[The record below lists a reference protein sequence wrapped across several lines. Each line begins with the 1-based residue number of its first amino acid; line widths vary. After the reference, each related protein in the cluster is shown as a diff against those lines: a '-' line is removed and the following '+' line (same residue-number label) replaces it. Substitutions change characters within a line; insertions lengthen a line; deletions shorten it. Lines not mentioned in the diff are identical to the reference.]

1 MIGATKYKT
10 KNINK
15 INNFFHTSSN
25 FVCFAS
31 YFSWFFPEEN
41 FSEIYYIAKNKIVF
55 LHPNMFNNLYIYKQT
70 FKRQFIKTSHL
81 ESCFRNIGFR
91 IMGINYSK
99 ISIFYKKI

>member
-10 KNINK
+10 KTINK

-55 LHPNMFNNLYIYKQT
+55 LHPNMFNNLYLYINK
-70 FKRQFIKTSHL
+70 HL
-81 ESCFRNIGFR
+81 KDNLLRHHIWNPAFETLDFG
-91 IMGINYSK
+91 
-99 ISIFYKKI
+99 